1 MLSGARETQLV
12 VHLPTGPPSTLGAPP
27 LEALDC
33 RKMSL
38 DPCGRLLARH
48 QHVQPVVTHEQRG
61 TRRCAL
67 APADAILLFFER
79 LYFVDDSNEI
89 DKEMSLHWCG
99 VGGRLSQS
107 VPPDFVG
114 EAVACGC
121 LCAAVKSGLE
131 RKNYERKKE
140 SAFSRICVNSS
151 LFAAF

>member
-1 MLSGARETQLV
+1 M
-12 VHLPTGPPSTLGAPP
+12 
-27 LEALDC
+27 
-33 RKMSL
+33 
-38 DPCGRLLARH
+38 
-48 QHVQPVVTHEQRG
+48 
-61 TRRCAL
+61 
-67 APADAILLFFER
+67 DAILLFFER

-151 LFAAF
+151 LFARFWVFQLISPIFPLFRWNFREFS